1 MIKTED
7 IDVLLSPHKC
17 RVLDFAQMA
26 LPESQFKAFR
36 KLFLDELGHNG
47 FLLELDRL
55 LTRTSHSPERHGTG
69 RQILR
74 KKGGVP

>member
-7 IDVLLSPHKC
+7 IEKLLSPYKC

-26 LPESQFKAFR
+26 LSESQFKAFR
-36 KLFLDELGHNG
+36 KLFLDEFGHSG
-47 FLLELDRL
+47 FLSDLDRL
-55 LTRTSHSPERHGTG
+55 VTNTSHSPERHGTG
-69 RQILR
+69 RHILR